1 MEVFHSRFSRVLAA
15 VSIGIL
21 ALSWFVGSVGLGVQ
35 AAIGTLPIV
44 LLFSYLALIVF
55 WLPKVSVEDDLVRI
69 SNIFREHTINLSAI
83 KRIDTRFALT
93 IYTATKKYSAWGA
106 PAPGRHA
113 SIFASKD
120 EGSHL
125 PESTYLAG
133 TVRPG
138 DLINTDSGAAA
149 AHIRRLWERRT
160 DTENIETSK
169 LYWPRVAALAALV
182 LVSFLF

>member
-1 MEVFHSRFSRVLAA
+1 MEVFHSRFSRVLAG
-15 VSIGIL
+15 VSVGIL
-21 ALSWFVGSVGLGVQ
+21 ALSWFVGSIGQGVS
-35 AAIGTLPIV
+35 AAVGTLPIV
-44 LLFSYLALIVF
+44 MLFSYLAIIVF
-55 WLPKVSVEDDLVRI
+55 WLPKVQVEADLVRI
-69 SNIFREHTINLSAI
+69 NNIFREHTVSFSAI

-93 IYTATKKYSAWGA
+93 IFTATKKYSAWGA

-149 AHIRRLWERRT
+149 AHIRRLWERRSSV
-160 DTENIETSK
+160 EELETSRI
-169 LYWPRVAALAALV
+169 YWPRVATLAILLV
-182 LVSFLF
+182 VNAFI